1 MINVV
6 VDFSGSMRPNGKF
19 AIVRNTCVALS
30 MTTNCRFFKWNK
42 KIEEIKIDEKFDWF
56 SEFSDKAVISV
67 LCEYLNS
74 VDKNIEDSLL
84 ILTDGSFPFK
94 EKKELEI
101 CLTSLD
107 KYKYAII
114 SIGAD
119 SLTKTNLSFCK
130 ERIFTPNDIYL
141 VCEFLLSDEYSV
153 IPKNLDELIFHKDNE
168 IKNSDETKGDDWE

>member
-56 SEFSDKAVISV
+56 LEFSDKAVISV
-67 LCEYLNS
+67 LCEYINS
-74 VDKNIEDSLL
+74 VDKNIDDSLL

-94 EKKELEI
+94 
-101 CLTSLD
+101 
-107 KYKYAII
+107 
-114 SIGAD
+114 
-119 SLTKTNLSFCK
+119 
-130 ERIFTPNDIYL
+130 
-141 VCEFLLSDEYSV
+141 
-153 IPKNLDELIFHKDNE
+153 
-168 IKNSDETKGDDWE
+168 